1 MYEKYYN
8 HDADAPVK
16 ESKVPLAN
24 NTVNITNQMGFG
36 TSVYV
41 TGDKDGEVYES
52 SQTEIELDSLGHG
65 TYSWQA
71 GSPNILTP
79 YTRTL
84 TMSYP
89 IDGVE
94 KNWSGNG
101 FQGIVLGQLT
111 SGSNFVTSGPDEVI
125 MILRDPAGSGS
136 NAYIE
141 EGQSFSTTKMRGGT
155 IKYANETSVKAS
167 MGCETT
173 ITTGTA
179 GMGALVTKDTKI
191 EVKN

>member
-1 MYEKYYN
+1 
-8 HDADAPVK
+8 
-16 ESKVPLAN
+16 
-24 NTVNITNQMGFG
+24 
-36 TSVYV
+36 
-41 TGDKDGEVYES
+41 
-52 SQTEIELDSLGHG
+52 
-65 TYSWQA
+65 
-71 GSPNILTP
+71 
-79 YTRTL
+79 
-84 TMSYP
+84 MSYP

-191 EVKN
+191 EVKNELEVGVKIDEEVRMGNTTVQTITTTKRISTSDQPEYVGDQGDVFIGS

>member
-1 MYEKYYN
+1 ME
-8 HDADAPVK
+8 P
-16 ESKVPLAN
+16 
-24 NTVNITNQMGFG
+24 
-36 TSVYV
+36 
-41 TGDKDGEVYES
+41 
-52 SQTEIELDSLGHG
+52 
-65 TYSWQA
+65 YSWQA

-125 MILRDPAGSGS
+125 MILRDPAG
-136 NAYIE
+136 
-141 EGQSFSTTKMRGGT
+141 
-155 IKYANETSVKAS
+155 
-167 MGCETT
+167 
-173 ITTGTA
+173 
-179 GMGALVTKDTKI
+179 
-191 EVKN
+191 